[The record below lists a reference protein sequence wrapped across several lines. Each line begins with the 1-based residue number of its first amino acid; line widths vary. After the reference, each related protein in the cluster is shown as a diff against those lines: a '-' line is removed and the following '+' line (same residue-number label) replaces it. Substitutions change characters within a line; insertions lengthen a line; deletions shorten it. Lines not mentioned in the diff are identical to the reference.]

1 MAHRPL
7 FLFYDIQA
15 WFRSDFRA
23 GVPLTNCRL
32 IQCTVE
38 MTRCRLDRT
47 YLEALGAAA
56 LSPGDADAGEVE
68 ALREEVDSLYAEI
81 FPVVQMSV
89 ENQFLRPAE
98 KRVRGREARALGNS
112 AVAIDYV
119 GSTAPSCFYLTTAP
133 AMGGEC

>member
-1 MAHRPL
+1 MVFFFAPISCGSGANER
-7 FLFYDIQA
+7 
-15 WFRSDFRA
+15 
-23 GVPLTNCRL
+23 RL

-47 YLEALGAAA
+47 YLEALGAAS
-56 LSPGDADAGEVE
+56 LSPGEADAGEVE

-89 ENQFLRPAE
+89 ENQFMRPAE
-98 KRVRGREARALGNS
+98 RRVRGREARALGNS

-119 GSTAPSCFYLTTAP
+119 RLSRCDPHVPLFLPYIYYRWNSRGD
-133 AMGGEC
+133 GN

>member
-1 MAHRPL
+1 MVSFAPISCGSGANDR
-7 FLFYDIQA
+7 
-15 WFRSDFRA
+15 
-23 GVPLTNCRL
+23 RL

-47 YLEALGAAA
+47 YLEALGAAS
-56 LSPGDADAGEVE
+56 LSPGEADAGEVE

-89 ENQFLRPAE
+89 ENQFMRPAE
-98 KRVRGREARALGNS
+98 RRVRGREARALGNS

-119 GSTAPSCFYLTTAP
+119 RSTLRFLRAP
-133 AMGGEC
+133 AVLLLITPGYRRRVELTLCLD